1 MVAFFSFPLTPL
13 IGYNDYGGLPS
24 PLDGRRKTP
33 WHYDGE
39 VYVATTLTL
48 AAKRRL
54 QMDAMM
60 STVRSATIWLSLAST
75 FYMDNSDGDA
85 KCLCGHGWNDSNAFC
100 VHFLRTIFYL
110 VLFF

>member
-60 STVRSATIWLSLAST
+60 STVRSATIWLFWHLRFAWITATATPSVCVG
-75 FYMDNSDGDA
+75 MDGTTPTRFV
-85 KCLCGHGWNDSNAFC
+85 C
-100 VHFLRTIFYL
+100 IF
-110 VLFF
+110 